1 MQYGILDDEGVV
13 VRWLWTKPP
22 YPHIERKVKRLKKP
36 KIDLAKFET
45 ALF

>member
-13 VRWLWTKPP
+13 VRWLWIKPS
-22 YPHIERKVKRLKKP
+22 YPHIKRKVKRLKKP
-36 KIDLAKFET
+36 KIDLAKFEE

>member
-1 MQYGILDDEGVV
+1 MQYGILDDEGNV
-13 VRWLWTKPP
+13 VRWLWTKPA